1 MTRFCK
7 ETVIP
12 SISQINGVAD
22 VDITGGI
29 ENEVM
34 ISVDADRLNLYN
46 VSFLQVLKAV
56 GQANRNI
63 PAGQR

>member
-1 MTRFCK
+1 MKLTKFCK
-7 ETVIP
+7 ETVIT

-34 ISVDADRLNLYN
+34 ISVDADRLKLNN
-46 VSFLQVLKAV
+46 VSLV
-56 GQANRNI
+56 
-63 PAGQR
+63 AGFKSCRTGK